1 MTNIR
6 KNALIQGGGLFS
18 RKVRDEGAKMAIEE
32 QELSAQIESSPKQ
45 YEVGYGKPPK
55 KTQFQKGQSGNPK
68 GRPKYN
74 NQDILDFI
82 QRELNTSITLT
93 DGSRITKEQGLARR
107 LTNTALCGDI
117 GSQKLLLT
125 LQGKGRHRKKA
136 EIFFDRL
143 IKEGY
148 LTEEKINDFLYNN
161 KILSSNRKCDP
172 MKCDLNLNAMFK
184 QQSGKKAFGTALLLS
199 EVLSYYVCQLIISG
213 ICKDLAC
220 EYEYWQ
226 GVDGVVNH
234 LNLPSQEK
242 ETLYKKLAESRT
254 IPPRLTEE
262 EYLECQK
269 LEEFLYWG
277 LMRKCQEYINCMRE
291 NNQFYETEEKFLFDG
306 LKEDLLKS
314 ARHSAQTEVLL
325 QEYKTFQAIYNIAR
339 HFPSAE
345 ECSKHISKLNLSEEE
360 IIAFMKKLLGVEKSF
375 LNFYL

>member
-1 MTNIR
+1 MT
-6 KNALIQGGGLFS
+6 
-18 RKVRDEGAKMAIEE
+18 IEE

-93 DGSRITKEQGLARR
+93 DGSRITKEQGLARQ
-107 LTNTALCGDI
+107 LTNKALRGDI
-117 GSQKLLLT
+117 QSQKLLLT

-199 EVLSYYVCQLIISG
+199 DVLSYYVYQLIISG

-226 GVDGVVNH
+226 GVDDVANH

-242 ETLYKKLAESRT
+242 ETLYQNLAESRT
-254 IPPRLTEE
+254 MPRLTEK
-262 EYLECQK
+262 EYIDCQK

-277 LMRKCQEYINCMRE
+277 FIRKCQEYIDSMRE
-291 NNQFYETEEKFLFDG
+291 RTEFDTTEDKFLTGAMEEDLRNASKLSFETEKLMSEYQSF
-306 LKEDLLKS
+306 
-314 ARHSAQTEVLL
+314 QT
-325 QEYKTFQAIYNIAR
+325 IYQIAKNM
-339 HFPSAE
+339 PSVG
-345 ECSKHISKLNLSEEE
+345 ECKKHIEKLGFDEEE
-360 IIAFMKKLLGVEKSF
+360 VIGLMKKLLSI
-375 LNFYL
+375 

>member
-1 MTNIR
+1 MNNEAE
-6 KNALIQGGGLFS
+6 K
-18 RKVRDEGAKMAIEE
+18 
-32 QELSAQIESSPKQ
+32 LSAQAESSKT

-68 GRPKYN
+68 GRPKYE

-82 QRELNTSITLT
+82 QRELNTYITLT

-107 LTNTALCGDI
+107 LTNTALRGDI

-199 EVLSYYVCQLIISG
+199 DVLSYYIYQQIVAD

-226 GVDGVVNH
+226 GVDNAVASV
-234 LNLPSQEK
+234 NLPQQDK
-242 ETLYKKLAESRT
+242 EMLYQNLAKNRAM
-254 IPPRLTEE
+254 PRPNEE
-262 EYLECQK
+262 DYLKCQK

-277 LMRKCQEYINCMRE
+277 FMRKCQEYIDCMRE
-291 NNQFYETEEKFLFDG
+291 NNQFYETEEKFLCG
-306 LKEDLLKS
+306 GMEEDLLKN

-325 QEYKTFQAIYNIAR
+325 REYKTFQMIYNIAQN
-339 HFPSAE
+339 FPSAE

-360 IIAFMKKLLGVEKSF
+360 IIAFMRKLLCV
-375 LNFYL
+375 

>member
-1 MTNIR
+1 MNN
-6 KNALIQGGGLFS
+6 KA
-18 RKVRDEGAKMAIEE
+18 E
-32 QELSAQIESSPKQ
+32 QLSVQAESSKT

-68 GRPKYN
+68 GRPKYE

-82 QRELNTSITLT
+82 QRELNTYITLT

-107 LTNTALCGDI
+107 LTNTALRGDI

-125 LQGKGRHRKKA
+125 LQDKGRHRKKA

-184 QQSGKKAFGTALLLS
+184 QQGGKKAFGTALLLS
-199 EVLSYYVCQLIISG
+199 DVLSYYIYQQIVAD

-226 GVDGVVNH
+226 GVDNALVSA
-234 LNLPSQEK
+234 NLPPQDK
-242 ETLYKKLAESRT
+242 ETLYQNLAKNRAM
-254 IPPRLTEE
+254 PRPSEE
-262 EYLECQK
+262 DYLKCQK

-277 LMRKCQEYINCMRE
+277 FMRKCQEYIDFMRE
-291 NNQFYETEEKFLFDG
+291 KAEFDTTEDKFLTG
-306 LKEDLLKS
+306 SMEEDLRNASKLSFETKKLMNEYQLF
-314 ARHSAQTEVLL
+314 QT
-325 QEYKTFQAIYNIAR
+325 IYQTAKNM
-339 HFPSAE
+339 PSAG
-345 ECSKHISKLNLSEEE
+345 ECKKHIEKLGLNEEE
-360 IIAFMKKLLGVEKSF
+360 ITRLMKKLLSIYKKHKN
-375 LNFYL
+375 LN

>member
-1 MTNIR
+1 MTIIR
-6 KNALIQGGGLFS
+6 KNALIQSGGLFA
-18 RKVRDEGAKMAIEE
+18 RKVRDEGAKMTIEE

-45 YEVGYGKPPK
+45 YEIGYGKPPK

-93 DGSRITKEQGLARR
+93 DGSRITKEQGLARQ
-107 LTNTALCGDI
+107 LTNKALRGDI
-117 GSQKLLLT
+117 QSQKLLFT

-136 EIFFDRL
+136 EQFFDRL

-199 EVLSYYVCQLIISG
+199 DVLSYYVYQLIVSG

-220 EYEYWQ
+220 EYCYWQ
-226 GVDGVVNH
+226 GVDDVANH
-234 LNLPSQEK
+234 LNLPPQEK
-242 ETLYKKLAESRT
+242 ETLYTKLAESRT
-254 IPPRLTEE
+254 IPRPTEE

-277 LMRKCQEYINCMRE
+277 FIRKCQEYIDFMRE
-291 NNQFYETEEKFLFDG
+291 KAEFDTTEDKFLTGGMEEDLRNVSKFSFETEKLM
-306 LKEDLLKS
+306 S
-314 ARHSAQTEVLL
+314 
-325 QEYKTFQAIYNIAR
+325 EYKSFQTIYQIAKNM
-339 HFPSAE
+339 PSAE
-345 ECSKHISKLNLSEEE
+345 DCKKKILKLGFIEKD
-360 IIAFMKKLLGVEKSF
+360 IIRIMKKLLLS
-375 LNFYL
+375 LLL

>member
-1 MTNIR
+1 MTKGR
-6 KNALIQGGGLFS
+6 KNALIQGGGLFA
-18 RKVRDEGAKMAIEE
+18 RKVRDEGAKMTIEE
-32 QELSAQIESSPKQ
+32 KELSAEIESSPKQ

-93 DGSRITKEQGLARR
+93 DGSRITKEQGVARQ
-107 LTNTALCGDI
+107 LTNKALRGDI
-117 GSQKLLLT
+117 QSQKLLFT

-136 EIFFDRL
+136 EQFFDRL

-148 LTEEKINDFLYNN
+148 LTEDKINDFLYNN

-199 EVLSYYVCQLIISG
+199 DVLSYYVYQLIVSG

-226 GVDGVVNH
+226 GVDEAVNH
-234 LNLPSQEK
+234 LNLPPQEK
-242 ETLYKKLAESRT
+242 ETLYKELAESRT
-254 IPPRLTEE
+254 MPRPTQE
-262 EYLECQK
+262 EYIECQK

-277 LMRKCQEYINCMRE
+277 FMRKCQEYIDCMRE
-291 NNQFYETEEKFLFDG
+291 NNQFYEMEEKFLCDG
-306 LKEDLLKS
+306 MREDLQKS

-325 QEYKTFQAIYNIAR
+325 REYKTFQTIYQIAR

-345 ECSKHISKLNLSEEE
+345 ECSKHVSKLNLSEDK
-360 IIAFMKKLLGVEKSF
+360 IIVFMKELLSN
-375 LNFYL
+375 LDS